1 MSATKTFDSAFDLE
15 EKKLL
20 LNAYRSPPAPIPL
33 KAIRTRGS
41 HNIRPRIWTTKCV
54 GQMWIQPEF

>member
-1 MSATKTFDSAFDLE
+1 MSATKTFDSAFDLD

-20 LNAYRSPPAPIPL
+20 SNAYRSPPAPIPL

-41 HNIRPRIWTTKCV
+41 HNSRPRIWTTECV
-54 GQMWIQPEF
+54 RKMWIQLEY